1 MFYYPNFLNR
11 CTRYAYKRI
20 YKDRFYM
27 CNWDIDLN
35 TKVED
40 ATFVIF
46 DTETTGLDMK
56 RDEPIAIGALKVD
69 RLHLDLSQ
77 SFYRL
82 IKPEKPPKR
91 SSVEV
96 HGITPSDLSFA
107 GERSEVGREFLMF
120 AKGSLLTG
128 YFLYIDLVM
137 IKKLVKNF
145 CSIPF
150 IPYSLDVL
158 DLYKGEKPIPM
169 EKMLS
174 DLELPY
180 SSYHSAL
187 EDAYMTSL
195 IFLKL
200 IKPYRRKK
208 LRDLPLRVW

>member
-20 YKDRFYM
+20 YKDRFYT

-40 ATFVIF
+40 ATFVVF

-56 RDEPIAIGALKVD
+56 KDEPIAIGALRVD

-107 GERSEVGREFLMF
+107 QERSEVGKEFLKF

-158 DLYKGEKPIPM
+158 DLYRGEKPIPM

-174 DLELPY
+174 HLELPY

-200 IKPYRRKK
+200 IKPYERKK
-208 LRDLPLRVW
+208 LKDLPLRVW